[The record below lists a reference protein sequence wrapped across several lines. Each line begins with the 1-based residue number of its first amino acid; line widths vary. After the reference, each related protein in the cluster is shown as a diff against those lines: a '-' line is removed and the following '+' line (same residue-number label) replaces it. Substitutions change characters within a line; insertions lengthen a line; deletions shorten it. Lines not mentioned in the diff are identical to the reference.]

1 MNMFLDNS
9 EQGQPVRTIAFVHNK
24 GGTGKTTSCLNIA
37 GWLAKM
43 EKKVLVVDLDPQGNA
58 SVGLGIDRKS
68 SQDNSI
74 YDVLLGQKAMEEI
87 ILETDS
93 NVYLAPSSLNMLA
106 VENYLAKQSNNM
118 GILKESLADIEEHF
132 DYILIDTPPGSTLL
146 MSNGVVASGNIIIP
160 LDSGVFAYEAL
171 ETLKTLII
179 NLHNELGVE
188 TNVIMIVLREYS
200 SSFMDKRTTNSV
212 KKLLKRF
219 LIENNI
225 PQVKIFTIPFSRKVY
240 WSQMKGMPISHY
252 APFSDVG
259 RGYEELAKELLCYE
273 YECV

>member
-9 EQGQPVRTIAFVHNK
+9 EQGQHVRTIAFVHNK

-58 SVGLGIDRKS
+58 SVGLGVDRNTCEGS
-68 SQDNSI
+68 VCDVFFGQIGIQD
-74 YDVLLGQKAMEEI
+74 I
-87 ILETDS
+87 ILETETG
-93 NVYLAPSSLNMLA
+93 VYLAPSSMQLMTVEMRLA
-106 VENYLAKQSNNM
+106 SQINNT
-118 GILKESLADIEEHF
+118 GILKESFSHIEEYF
-132 DYILIDTPPGSTLL
+132 DYILVDVPPGSMLL
-146 MSNGVVASGNIIIP
+146 TANAIVASENIIIP
-160 LDSGVFAYEAL
+160 MDSGIFAYETL
-171 ETLKTLII
+171 EVLKTLII
-179 NLHNELGVE
+179 DLQAELGVE

-200 SSFMDKRTTNSV
+200 SSFMDKHTTNSV

-225 PQVKIFTIPFSRKVY
+225 PQVKIFAIPFSRKVY